1 MPLNKLI
8 QSYDKGQI
16 QELYNTIYLTMYLN
30 CKCNDKGY
38 VETESKNIAKKIWS
52 IESDWKRATLLKLTL
67 IHGCFF
73 MVFKLYKWYQIAQ
86 RTTYHIMVFVYK

>member
-38 VETESKNIAKKIWS
+38 AETESKNIAKKIWS

-67 IHGCFF
+67 IHGCFSWF
-73 MVFKLYKWYQIAQ
+73 LNCTNGTKSRNAPHNI
-86 RTTYHIMVFVYK
+86 